1 MATLLKEKP
10 QLESIDS
17 ILKELGV
24 LDKATDLD
32 LKALDEVVAEF
43 QKRPEIEQVD
53 KPIMDSLFQQ
63 KLVEFEFMSTTIII
77 KYHCWY

>member
-32 LKALDEVVAEF
+32 LMALDEVVAEF